1 MQSAIYLRIMIAQLQ
16 GKISFLQKNSFV
28 IQCSGVGYTVRTLQ
42 RLLSGV
48 ALGDTLTIWTHL
60 AVREDALD
68 LYGFSEREE
77 IDFFQMLITVPGI
90 GPKSAM
96 AIIDLA
102 PVKNIIGAVVA
113 EDAEYLTT
121 VSGIGKKSA
130 TKMILE
136 LKDKLG
142 DLYEEEEGENLG
154 EDASALEALKALGYG
169 TGESR
174 NALHRVKELW
184 REGDRMGKNG
194 INEKVKAALKLL
206 GRS

>member
-1 MQSAIYLRIMIAQLQ
+1 M
-16 GKISFLQKNSFV
+16 
-28 IQCSGVGYTVRTLQ
+28 
-42 RLLSGV
+42 
-48 ALGDTLTIWTHL
+48 
-60 AVREDALD
+60 
-68 LYGFSEREE
+68 
-77 IDFFQMLITVPGI
+77 
-90 GPKSAM
+90 
-96 AIIDLA
+96 DLA

-154 EDASALEALKALGYG
+154 EDASALEALKALGYS

>member
-1 MQSAIYLRIMIAQLQ
+1 MIAQLQ

>member
-1 MQSAIYLRIMIAQLQ
+1 MIAQLQ

-28 IQCSGVGYTVRTLQ
+28 IQCSGVGYAVRTLQ

-77 IDFFQMLITVPGI
+77 IDFFQMRITVPGI

-96 AIIDLA
+96 TIMDLA

>member
-1 MQSAIYLRIMIAQLQ
+1 MIAQLQ

-28 IQCSGVGYTVRTLQ
+28 IQCSGMGYAVRALQ

-96 AIIDLA
+96 AIMDLA

-154 EDASALEALKALGYG
+154 EDASALEALKALGYS

-206 GRS
+206 GTSHDH

>member
-1 MQSAIYLRIMIAQLQ
+1 MIAQLQ

-96 AIIDLA
+96 TIMDLA

-154 EDASALEALKALGYG
+154 EDASALEALKALGYS

-206 GRS
+206 GTSHDH

>member
-1 MQSAIYLRIMIAQLQ
+1 MIAQLQ

-28 IQCSGVGYTVRTLQ
+28 IQCSGVGYTVRALQ

-96 AIIDLA
+96 TIMDLA

-154 EDASALEALKALGYG
+154 EDASALEALKALGYS

-206 GRS
+206 GKSHDH

>member
-1 MQSAIYLRIMIAQLQ
+1 MIAQLQ

-28 IQCSGVGYTVRTLQ
+28 IQCSGVGYTVRALQ

-96 AIIDLA
+96 AIMDLA

-154 EDASALEALKALGYG
+154 EDASALEALKALGYS

>member
-1 MQSAIYLRIMIAQLQ
+1 
-16 GKISFLQKNSFV
+16 
-28 IQCSGVGYTVRTLQ
+28 
-42 RLLSGV
+42 
-48 ALGDTLTIWTHL
+48 
-60 AVREDALD
+60 
-68 LYGFSEREE
+68 
-77 IDFFQMLITVPGI
+77 MLITVPGI

-96 AIIDLA
+96 TIMDLA

-154 EDASALEALKALGYG
+154 EDASALEALKALGYS

>member
-1 MQSAIYLRIMIAQLQ
+1 MIAQLQ

-28 IQCSGVGYTVRTLQ
+28 IQCSGVGYTVRALQ

>member
-1 MQSAIYLRIMIAQLQ
+1 MIAQLQ

-28 IQCSGVGYTVRTLQ
+28 IQCSGMGYAVRALQ

-96 AIIDLA
+96 AIMDLA

>member
-1 MQSAIYLRIMIAQLQ
+1 MIAQLQ

-28 IQCSGVGYTVRTLQ
+28 IQCSGVGYAVRALQ

-48 ALGDTLTIWTHL
+48 ALGDSLTIWTHL

-154 EDASALEALKALGYG
+154 EDASALEALTALGYG